1 MLLKNVI
8 ILCDLIHVNVGG
20 LARVVLNRSNLFCEK
35 GHSVTILTIEAD
47 KNYKII
53 ENDLKK
59 KDMLNP
65 RVKIINIYNYYRKKN
80 TRTSLI
86 KKIISRANYYTKK
99 AVVRE
104 LSYKVINE
112 YDTKRKAYYLR
123 FNNYLMH
130 KKWRKGG
137 SLEYIDYFNENGSLK
152 KRVHYLH
159 GFRSKE
165 VNYEAGQISQNKY
178 YTDDGF
184 CYLIEVFN
192 NNSQKNL
199 ILLFNRN
206 NKIMVFNNE
215 KEFHK
220 QFITEICNNY
230 DDKPYLI
237 CDGSGPTPTISNI
250 DSEVAYKISQMHS
263 NPYIKPYC
271 FGSPMRK
278 VGILDGQIEKVDA
291 FITLTEKQRKDIIK
305 EFGDHQ
311 NTYVIPNFVL
321 NHKELSLSKDPN
333 KISMFIRFSPE
344 KNVEDAIKAFKLVVN
359 KKKNATLDIFGRVGS
374 VRGEHYEFKKIQ
386 KLIKKLHLENNVFLK
401 GFTDEI
407 DIEMST
413 SIATLLTSKF
423 EGFGMVILESMLNST
438 PVISYDINYGP
449 SDLIDHNNDG
459 FLVEPY
465 NIEQLSKYIIELL
478 EDTEKAKKM
487 GLIARK
493 KVLKKY
499 TEDSIIPQW
508 ENLFDIVS
516 KKTVNTKKHEKINY

>member
-1 MLLKNVI
+1 MRNIV
-8 ILCDLIHVNVGG
+8 ILCDIIHVNAGG
-20 LARVVLNRSNLFCEK
+20 LAKAVLNRSTLFCEK

-47 KNYKII
+47 KDYKMI
-53 ENDLKK
+53 ENELKK
-59 KDMLNP
+59 RDMLNP
-65 RVKIINIYNYYRKKN
+65 SVKIINIYNYYKKKN
-80 TRTSLI
+80 TRKSLI
-86 KKIISRANYYTKK
+86 KKIISRVNYYTKK
-99 AVVRE
+99 AVVHE
-104 LSYKVINE
+104 LGYKIINE

-123 FNNYLMH
+123 SNNYLMH

-159 GFRSKE
+159 GFIIKE
-165 VNYEAGQISQNKY
+165 VSYEAGQISQKKY

-184 CYLIEVFN
+184 CYLIELFN
-192 NNSQKNL
+192 NFQKNL
-199 ILLFNRN
+199 IFLFSRN
-206 NKIMVFNNE
+206 KEVMTFNNE
-215 KEFHK
+215 KKFHK
-220 QFITEICNNY
+220 EFITEICKGY

-250 DSEVAYKISQMHS
+250 DSEVAYKISQLHS

-271 FGSPMRK
+271 FGSPMRE
-278 VGILDGQIEKVDA
+278 VGILDGHLEKVDA

-305 EFGDHQ
+305 EFGDHN

-321 NHKELSLSKDPN
+321 NNEELELTKDAN

-359 KKKNATLDIFGRVGS
+359 KKEKATLDIFGRVGS
-374 VRGEHYEFKKIQ
+374 VHGEHYEFNKIQ
-386 KLIKKLHLENNVFLK
+386 KLIKKLHLEHNVFLK
-401 GFTDEI
+401 GFTDEV
-407 DIEMST
+407 DVEMSK

-423 EGFGMVILESMLNST
+423 EGFGMVILESMFNST

-449 SDLIDHNNDG
+449 SDLIDHEIDG
-459 FLVEPY
+459 FLVKP
-465 NIEQLSKYIIELL
+465 NKIEQMAEYIIELL

-499 TEDSIIPQW
+499 SSNIIIQKW
-508 ENLFDIVS
+508 ENLFEIVS
-516 KKTVNTKKHEKINY
+516 KYDIQKNT